1 MEFIFQSSFPYVIC
15 FFFLILYGAE
25 LVSIN
30 KSKNLMQVEVDLR
43 LLKNRSKQ

>member
-15 FFFLILYGAE
+15 FFLILYGAE